1 MNKNLLI
8 TGCAGFIG
16 SHTVKEAVSSGD
28 VVIGIDN
35 LERTYDPSLKDMR
48 INELSK
54 LKNFEFIHQDIN
66 DKYLINKIIDEKKID
81 CVINL
86 AAKAGVRKSVLHPY
100 EYYQT
105 NLLNTLNILEIL
117 KVNKN
122 IKLIQASTS
131 SVYGNTEGKF
141 NETNTSINQ
150 ISPYAS
156 SKKSVEDLCYVYSQI
171 HGIKTTI
178 LRFFTVYGPFGRPD
192 MSIFRFIH
200 WIYEGKTVKINGDGD
215 QKRDFTYVTDVVKG
229 ILISTKS
236 DWKYEIINI
245 GSDNPYSINYVIG
258 LIENYF
264 GMGSKKDFG
273 PLDPSDIKST
283 QASIEKAKSLLNW
296 SPDTPLKDGVINTC
310 KWYEE
315 NNYWTKNLEFS

>member
-1 MNKNLLI
+1 M
-8 TGCAGFIG
+8 
-16 SHTVKEAVSSGD
+16 
-28 VVIGIDN
+28 
-35 LERTYDPSLKDMR
+35 
-48 INELSK
+48 
-54 LKNFEFIHQDIN
+54 
-66 DKYLINKIIDEKKID
+66 
-81 CVINL
+81 
-86 AAKAGVRKSVLHPY
+86 
-100 EYYQT
+100 
-105 NLLNTLNILEIL
+105 NILEIL
-117 KVNKN
+117 KANKN